1 MSSLVLDDKLQ
12 HGDHDCLLHRHF
24 RLGLRNECGTV
35 LDPGVLLLLCEER
48 DRDHWCALAQR
59 GAVYFTFSSDLV
71 DLQVILERGACRC
84 SVMVVGESEAFAAL

>member
-1 MSSLVLDDKLQ
+1 
-12 HGDHDCLLHRHF
+12 
-24 RLGLRNECGTV
+24 LRNECGTV

-84 SVMVVGESEAFAAL
+84 SVMVVGESEAFAALWVSEKSGTPRRIFAIAWF